1 MQRLYK
7 KHEKGYTHIGND
19 CLKDT
24 SISLR
29 AKGLLCMMFSLPDGW
44 EYSIN
49 GLAVIANETPRVIKN
64 AIDELKEAGYL
75 SVTKLYPDQ
84 TSSGKIEYVYEI
96 FEKPQAPEKQ
106 DVEIQGV
113 EKQPLEKQALEIQA
127 LEIQGIE
134 NSTQYNKDIYTK
146 DISNK
151 DIYTKDNTSRKK
163 TKKETVKDVL
173 QSINNQQ
180 LADTLEAFADM
191 RKANKK
197 PLTGYSLRL
206 ILNKLAKMS
215 TDVEIQCNIIR
226 QSIENSW
233 LSVYPLKTQN
243 QNYVTQQ
250 PLTSNPFIVAGREEG
265 LF

>member
-7 KHEKGYTHIGND
+7 KHEKGYTHIDND

-24 SISLR
+24 NISLR

-49 GLAVIANETPRVIKN
+49 GLAVIANETPRVIKS
-64 AIDELKEAGYL
+64 AIDELKAAGYL

-84 TSSGKIEYVYEI
+84 TASGKIEYIYEI

-113 EKQPLEKQALEIQA
+113 EKQPLEKQALEIQ
-127 LEIQGIE
+127 GVE

-151 DIYTKDNTSRKK
+151 DIYTKDNTSKK
-163 TKKETVKDVL
+163 KEKKETVKDVL

-206 ILNKLAKMS
+206 ILNKLARMS
-215 TDVEIQCNIIR
+215 MDVDIQCNIIR

-233 LSVYPLKTQN
+233 LSVYPLKEQN
-243 QNYVTQQ
+243 QNYVSQQ
-250 PLTSNPFIVAGREEG
+250 PYTSNPFIIAGKEEG